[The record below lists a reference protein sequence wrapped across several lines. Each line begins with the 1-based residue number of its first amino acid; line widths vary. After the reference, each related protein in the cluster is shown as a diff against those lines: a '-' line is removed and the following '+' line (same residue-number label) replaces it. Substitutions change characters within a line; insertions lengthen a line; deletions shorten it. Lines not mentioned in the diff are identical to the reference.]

1 MASTT
6 NSYGAFLQ
14 RLKGYERLEPFP
26 RSRGPEKLAGV
37 KRMAGA
43 LGHPERAFSV
53 VHVAGTNG
61 KGMTAAMIARLL
73 DRAGLATG
81 LYTSPHVADIRERI
95 VLRGALVAE
104 ALFAK
109 AGHRVLDLADTHSA
123 DFHFSFFD
131 LLTLIALEAFRE
143 DGLEWVVLETGLG
156 GLSDATN
163 IVPKNLAVLT
173 RIGLDHQHLLGEDL
187 KSIAGNKLGIVQAGV
202 PTVLAG
208 QPPGLESW
216 MARQIEAS
224 HSTVLETSR
233 FRIAVDRTLPH
244 QPALLL
250 PHGPSLSLSL
260 PHEPSLSLSPAD
272 GQTPPLPHG
281 PARGRPPLLDASL
294 VTGPRLIC
302 AANALTAAEH
312 LLGSAEGEALSARLA
327 TVLNTKLPG
336 RLDLRHHQRISGGEG
351 STEGTTEGSTVNGA
365 KPAAALPE
373 TTMPETT
380 MPETTMPAAL
390 DTVVLD
396 GGHNPD
402 AIQALCDQLAHWNI
416 RQYTLLISLQKDKL
430 VSALEPS
437 LKRLLAGARR
447 IITLAPQNVRAPQ
460 RETLHAFLSALLP
473 PGKESPPLEEA
484 ETPRTALLRASET
497 PRRPLV
503 AAGSLWMMG
512 DVIQLLE
519 DL

>member
-1 MASTT
+1 M
-6 NSYGAFLQ
+6 
-14 RLKGYERLEPFP
+14 
-26 RSRGPEKLAGV
+26 
-37 KRMAGA
+37 
-43 LGHPERAFSV
+43 
-53 VHVAGTNG
+53 
-61 KGMTAAMIARLL
+61 
-73 DRAGLATG
+73 
-81 LYTSPHVADIRERI
+81 
-95 VLRGALVAE
+95 
-104 ALFAK
+104 
-109 AGHRVLDLADTHSA
+109 
-123 DFHFSFFD
+123 
-131 LLTLIALEAFRE
+131 
-143 DGLEWVVLETGLG
+143 
-156 GLSDATN
+156 LSH
-163 IVPKNLAVLT
+163 L
-173 RIGLDHQHLLGEDL
+173 HLLQL
-187 KSIAGNKLGIVQAGV
+187 ILFHKPSLS
-202 PTVLAG
+202 L
-208 QPPGLESW
+208 S
-216 MARQIEAS
+216 
-224 HSTVLETSR
+224 
-233 FRIAVDRTLPH
+233 
-244 QPALLL
+244 L
-250 PHGPSLSLSL
+250 PHGPSLSLS
-260 PHEPSLSLSPAD
+260 PAD
-272 GQTPPLPHG
+272 GKTPPLPHG

-380 MPETTMPAAL
+380 MPETTMPETTMPAAL

-430 VSALEPS
+430 VGALEPS

>member
-6 NSYGAFLQ
+6 DSYGAFLQ

-43 LGHPERAFSV
+43 LGHPERAFLV

-233 FRIAVDRTLPH
+233 FRIAVDRTLPR
-244 QPALLL
+244 QPAPLLS
-250 PHGPSLSLSL
+250 HGPSLSLSL

-351 STEGTTEGSTVNGA
+351 STEGNTVNGA
-365 KPAAALPE
+365 KPAAAL
-373 TTMPETT
+373 
-380 MPETTMPAAL
+380 PETTMPAAL

>member
-6 NSYGAFLQ
+6 DSYGAFLQ

-312 LLGSAEGEALSARLA
+312 LLGSAEGEGLSARLA

-351 STEGTTEGSTVNGA
+351 STEGSTVNGA

>member
-6 NSYGAFLQ
+6 DSYGAFLQ

-250 PHGPSLSLSL
+250 PHGPSLSLS
-260 PHEPSLSLSPAD
+260 PAD
-272 GQTPPLPHG
+272 GQTPPLADGKTPPLPHG

-365 KPAAALPE
+365 KPAAAL
-373 TTMPETT
+373 
-380 MPETTMPAAL
+380 PETTMPAAL